1 MIWGCSYGCS
11 ARHEKIEVDP
21 DITGTGVGLDV
32 SYIFDPAKKSQVIVG
47 YVAVTGIAVNLVP
60 P

>member
-11 ARHEKIEVDP
+11 ARHKKIEVDP

-32 SYIFDPAKKSQVIVG
+32 SYIFDTAKKSQVIVG